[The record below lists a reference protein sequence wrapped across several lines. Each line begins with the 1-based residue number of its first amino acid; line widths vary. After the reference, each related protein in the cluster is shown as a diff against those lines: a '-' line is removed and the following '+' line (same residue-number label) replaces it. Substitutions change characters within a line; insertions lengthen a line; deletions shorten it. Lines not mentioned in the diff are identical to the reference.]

1 MQNFK
6 GTSSPIG
13 ADCQFVSRDK
23 SLFPYRPMRH
33 RLPDTRKKKKKMK
46 KLKKKEKRTGRKKTR
61 KNSRKANGT
70 LIRVIANPVASGR
83 SRLNGGHD
91 ISIRKQWKRFT
102 AFFAGAYTRV
112 PRGYARKTVIPE
124 WAGGDDGD
132 RGWEEGSRNGCK
144 RIGSRNKRCSS
155 VSWQNRPARS
165 FLLAFYRADGPFPP
179 FPWLFT
185 LRWPVVVRKNS
196 YAPFL
201 FILIDII
208 SGDMFMMFYIYIY
221 IQGLWF
227 VVMRMSHVTW
237 PFEMCSVNYLLY
249 EKIIFIWKLHE
260 IKIYVAQMF
269 FFSCEWKVFVSSI
282 DMRLRKVD
290 GCWRT
295 NNVIVWNCSL
305 NYLLFKKVLI
315 YLLLNFIIYVRKAL
329 YFLFD
334 SFACYKIYE
343 IQVKIF
349 FKQVIFSIYKLCYKE

>member
-185 LRWPVVVRKNS
+185 FRWPVVVRKNS

-221 IQGLWF
+221 TGIMICGDEDESRNVTVWNVFCELF
-227 VVMRMSHVTW
+227 VVRKDNFYM
-237 PFEMCSVNYLLY
+237 
-249 EKIIFIWKLHE
+249 K
-260 IKIYVAQMF
+260 VARNKDI
-269 FFSCEWKVFVSSI
+269 C
-282 DMRLRKVD
+282 
-290 GCWRT
+290 RT
-295 NNVIVWNCSL
+295 NV
-305 NYLLFKKVLI
+305 LF
-315 YLLLNFIIYVRKAL
+315 
-329 YFLFD
+329 FLWM
-334 SFACYKIYE
+334 K
-343 IQVKIF
+343 
-349 FKQVIFSIYKLCYKE
+349 SICEQYWYAIKESWWMLKNE

>member
-208 SGDMFMMFYIYIY
+208 SGDMFMMFYIYI
-221 IQGLWF
+221 QGLWF

-237 PFEMCSVNYLLY
+237 SFEMCSVSYLLY
-249 EKIIFIWKLHE
+249 EKIIFIRKLHE
-260 IKIYVAQMF
+260 MKICRDISHKCSF
-269 FFSCEWKVFVSSI
+269 FLVNEK
-282 DMRLRKVD
+282 
-290 GCWRT
+290 
-295 NNVIVWNCSL
+295 
-305 NYLLFKKVLI
+305 YLWAVLI
-315 YLLLNFIIYVRKAL
+315 CN
-329 YFLFD
+329 
-334 SFACYKIYE
+334 
-343 IQVKIF
+343 
-349 FKQVIFSIYKLCYKE
+349 

>member
-1 MQNFK
+1 
-6 GTSSPIG
+6 
-13 ADCQFVSRDK
+13 
-23 SLFPYRPMRH
+23 
-33 RLPDTRKKKKKMK
+33 MK

-208 SGDMFMMFYIYIY
+208 SGDMFMMFYIYI
-221 IQGLWF
+221 QRLWF

-237 PFEMCSVNYLLY
+237 PFEMCSVSYLLY
-249 EKIIFIWKLHE
+249 EKIIFIRKLHE
-260 IKIYVAQMF
+260 IKICRNMSHKCSF
-269 FFSCEWKVFVSSI
+269 FLVNEK
-282 DMRLRKVD
+282 
-290 GCWRT
+290 
-295 NNVIVWNCSL
+295 
-305 NYLLFKKVLI
+305 YLWAVLI
-315 YLLLNFIIYVRKAL
+315 C
-329 YFLFD
+329 D
-334 SFACYKIYE
+334 
-343 IQVKIF
+343 
-349 FKQVIFSIYKLCYKE
+349 